1 MMKIPFTPL
10 THLGICAL
18 VLLLA
23 TTGCTRQ
30 NDAEIRIDFDLQWDG
45 SHFEVKNSAPDGQGR
60 LLRLERLECYLSDF
74 AIHDVDEGWLAI
86 DTVARIDFSNY
97 GSHAL
102 LTIPGEKDRSIDGLR
117 MGLGVPRDRNVNVDP
132 ASYSD
137 PNHPLGYT
145 GSAGLHWGWAAGY
158 IFSVYE
164 GRLLTEPNIP
174 FTYHAGNDTTFR
186 TTELMWEEPWLL
198 ECGGKNHNI
207 TLVLDAYKCLH
218 GAEDTIDP
226 EIDPETHTGNNLPLA
241 IRWVDLYQNAWSI
254 QP

>member
-1 MMKIPFTPL
+1 MKIPFTPW

-18 VLLLA
+18 VLLLT
-23 TTGCTRQ
+23 TTGCTREK
-30 NDAEIRIDFDLQWDG
+30 DAEIRIDFDLQWDG
-45 SHFEVKNSAPDGQGR
+45 SHFEVKNSAPDAQGR

-86 DTVARIDFSNY
+86 DTVARIDFSSY

-174 FTYHAGNDTTFR
+174 FT
-186 TTELMWEEPWLL
+186 
-198 ECGGKNHNI
+198 
-207 TLVLDAYKCLH
+207 
-218 GAEDTIDP
+218 
-226 EIDPETHTGNNLPLA
+226 
-241 IRWVDLYQNAWSI
+241 
-254 QP
+254 